1 MLNEMAHQNASKFA
15 IFEMYKNTKVFFTF
29 IALGEKVKYHE
40 MKKQPWDMENFEVQI
55 SLLYSFDSFGKLPK
69 QKIFLAD
76 TETNTEMVGRTKI
89 SAENRNSFGRT
100 LIFSQ
105 VWTFK
110 IYKCF

>member
-55 SLLYSFDSFGKLPK
+55 SLLYSFDSFGKL
-69 QKIFLAD
+69 QKIFSAETD
-76 TETNTEMVGRTKI
+76 TEMDFPFRQNQ
-89 SAENRNSFGRT
+89 NFGRKT
-100 LIFSQ
+100 ETVS
-105 VWTFK
+105 VVH
-110 IYKCF
+110 